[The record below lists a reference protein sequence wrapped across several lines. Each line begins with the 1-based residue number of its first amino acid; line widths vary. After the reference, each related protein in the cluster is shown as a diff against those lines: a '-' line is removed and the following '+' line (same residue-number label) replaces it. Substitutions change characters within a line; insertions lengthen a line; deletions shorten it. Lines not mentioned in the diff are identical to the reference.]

1 MTHQPTGQRPQLPA
15 RVHPDDRGRIEGL
28 NALATLIQGVP
39 QPRMPLS
46 YYTPILIQCTL
57 PHSDPKTRDWIRKN
71 GDFSLIVSSGVDNDG
86 KPYGIPYGS
95 FPRLMLAYI
104 ITRVIETGE
113 SRIELES
120 YFSGFMREIGYTG
133 NLRGNSRQAKSVH
146 NQLLRLLLASI
157 RFEISAGTAEKGQ
170 MAGVNI
176 NIADEYSLWWDCRN
190 PEQDSLWGSHIEISE
205 KFRKAILSTPLPLRT
220 DILKAHRKSPMAL
233 DVYMWVSYR
242 LFVMQSNGQEAISL
256 GYGRLHEQFGTG
268 IAEENY
274 RSFRRDLKTAFAK
287 VDESWR
293 TPDGEKQRL
302 NYEFEPTR
310 LVLYRSPL
318 LVNAKPTPAQES
330 ARRILESRSFD
341 EATRRKA
348 RQLAGKWD
356 VPYLTGQ
363 YFDWIEREGIA
374 PKDPSAHFLD
384 FIKTH
389 RQRHGEPV

>member
-1 MTHQPTGQRPQLPA
+1 MANHKPQLPA
-15 RVHPDDRGRIEGL
+15 RVHPDDRKRIEGL
-28 NALATLIQGVP
+28 KTLGTLIQGAP
-39 QPRMPLS
+39 QTQAPLS

-57 PHSDPKTRDWIRKN
+57 PHSDPKTPSYAKTN
-71 GDFSLIVSSGVDNDG
+71 GDFSLIVSSGFDRDG
-86 KPYGIPYGS
+86 KPYGVPYGS
-95 FPRLMLAYI
+95 LPRLVLAYI

-113 SRIELES
+113 RYIDLSS
-120 YFSGFMREIGYTG
+120 YFSGFMKEIGYTG

-157 RFEISAGTAEKGQ
+157 RFEISEGTAEKGQ

-176 NIADEYSLWWDCRN
+176 NIADEYRLWWNFRK

-205 KFRKAILSTPLPLRT
+205 KFRKAILSAPLPLRT
-220 DILKAHRKSPMAL
+220 DILKVHRKSPLVL

-242 LFVMQSNGQEAISL
+242 LFVMQSTGQESIAL
-256 GYGRLHEQFGTG
+256 GYGRLQEQFGTG
-268 IAEENY
+268 IGEKDY
-274 RSFRRDLKTAFAK
+274 RKFRSRLKDAFVF

-293 TPDGEKQRL
+293 TPDGEKQSL

-310 LVLYRSPL
+310 LILYRSPL
-318 LVNAKPTPAQES
+318 LVQAKPTPAQEA

-356 VPYLTGQ
+356 MPYLTSQ
-363 YFDWIEREGIA
+363 YFEWIEHEGIA
-374 PKDPSAHFLD
+374 PKDPRAHFLD

-389 RQRHGEPV
+389 RQRHGETV